1 MIDKTV
7 NGYSFIGNINN
18 RVILDH
24 NPKAVE
30 TWVVWWLDGDGDPYS
45 VSYFINRDADVRELC
60 ARAFYKA
67 VISIENV
74 EEL

>member
-18 RVILDH
+18 RVILAH

-30 TWVVWWLDGDGDPYS
+30 PWVVWWLDGDGEPYS
-45 VSYFINRDADVRELC
+45 GSYFINRDAAVREFC
-60 ARAFYKA
+60 ARAF
-67 VISIENV
+67 
-74 EEL
+74 